1 MSHDYSALA
10 ADFYINQR
18 LNLKMDLSMR
28 RDTVLS
34 LFDRIR
40 RDQPHLDRFKRYSD
54 ELALESKAGA
64 VEFSPGAQQWVAV
77 RKTSVRSGSVNPES
91 ASDGYR
97 LHRLVLENAPYYLDI
112 SALDIDHLE
121 ALYGFDLMAS
131 GNHDGIVFNALYGG
145 SALESLVTALEGRNN
160 ARRVQVID
168 CQPLIGVTLL
178 DEGNLQAHFEVK
190 TRSGGKAGR
199 AAEGGEE
206 PISVY
211 LVVRKFG
218 QFEDVAKLTAVFD
231 EITTKG
237 EELLD
242 QIVVPKL
249 LTPLRE
255 AIVTGG

>member
-40 RDQPHLDRFKRYSD
+40 RDQPQLDRFKRYSD

-64 VEFSPGAQQWVAV
+64 IEYSPGAQQWVAV

-121 ALYGFDLMAS
+121 ALYGFDLMAG
-131 GNHDGIVFNALYGG
+131 GNHDAIVFNALYGG
-145 SALESLVTALEGRNN
+145 SALESLVTALEGRKQS
-160 ARRVQVID
+160 RRVQVID
-168 CQPLIGVTLL
+168 CQPLVGVSLL
-178 DEGNLQAHFEVK
+178 DEGHLQAHFEVK

-199 AAEGGEE
+199 SEGGEE

-218 QFEDVAKLTAVFD
+218 QFDDVAKLSTVFD
-231 EITTKG
+231 EITLKG